1 MLICAFLRKSAATIN
16 ASVPGW
22 RCYIAFHED
31 AKNSEWFPPQTNCLS
46 LAAATYFMVS
56 GGPYG
61 MEELVQDA
69 GYKLAIVILFITPL
83 IWSLP
88 TGLMVGELAA
98 ALPAEGGFYVWV
110 RRAMGP
116 FWGFQEAWLSL
127 VSSIFDMAIYPT
139 VFVLYLGRLWP
150 AATAGHRGVA
160 IAAAMILV
168 CLMWNLLGAKAV
180 GTGSVLLGAVMLSPF
195 LLITIFAFFRH
206 ITLGS
211 TPPAQGSLLTGVLV
225 AMWNYMGW
233 DNASTV
239 ANEVED
245 PQKTYPRVM
254 VLALAAIF
262 FSYVIPVLAVWHLHV
277 QSEIWST
284 GSWASIAS
292 MVVGPWLGAALVGA
306 AMISEFGTFNSLVMS
321 YSRLPVAMAEDG
333 HLPKIFTRKLKDGAP
348 WVAII
353 VLGIAW
359 TASLGLS
366 FDKLIML
373 DILLYGASLVLEF
386 VALIVLRIRE
396 PQLLRPFRVPG
407 GMFGA
412 IAVGIGPTALLLVAL
427 IKNRGEQLD
436 LGRLGNVSQLGFGL
450 VLMALGVVYYF
461 VAGRASFSPSGA
473 ALERSAERNPLT

>member
-1 MLICAFLRKSAATIN
+1 MLKTQNGRRRKLT
-16 ASVPGW
+16 V
-22 RCYIAFHED
+22 
-31 AKNSEWFPPQTNCLS
+31 LS

-61 MEELVQDA
+61 VEELVQDT
-69 GYKLAIVILFITPL
+69 GYKLAIVILFIIPL

-127 VSSIFDMAIYPT
+127 VASIFDMAIYPT
-139 VFVLYLGRLWP
+139 LFVLYLGRLWP

-160 IAAAMILV
+160 IAAAMITV
-168 CLMWNLLGAKAV
+168 CLVWNLLGAKAV
-180 GTGSVLLGAVMLSPF
+180 GTGSVLLGALMLTPF
-195 LLITIFAFFRH
+195 VLITGYAFFRH
-206 ITLGS
+206 LTLGP
-211 TPPAQGSLLTGVLV
+211 TPPAHGSLLTGMLV

-254 VLALAAIF
+254 ILALAAIF
-262 FSYVIPVLAVWHLHV
+262 LSYVIPVLAVWHLHV
-277 QSEIWST
+277 QPEVWSA

-292 MVVGPWLGAALVGA
+292 MVVGPWLGAALVAA

-333 HLPKIFTRKLKDGAP
+333 HLPKIFTRKLKDEAP

-359 TASLGLS
+359 AASLGLS

-386 VALIVLRIRE
+386 LALIMLRIRE
-396 PQLLRPFRVPG
+396 PQLVRPFRVPG

-427 IKNRGEQLD
+427 IKNRSEQLD
-436 LGRLGNVSQLGFGL
+436 LGRLGSVSQLGFGL

-461 VAGRASFSPSGA
+461 VAGRSSSPISSVA
-473 ALERSAERNPLT
+473 REPYDLKNLPVEKDEH

>member
-1 MLICAFLRKSAATIN
+1 MRKTQGPRGKLT
-16 ASVPGW
+16 V
-22 RCYIAFHED
+22 
-31 AKNSEWFPPQTNCLS
+31 LS

-61 MEELVQDA
+61 VEELVQDT
-69 GYKLAIVILFITPL
+69 GYKLAIVILFVIPL

-127 VSSIFDMAIYPT
+127 VASIFDMAIYPT
-139 VFVLYLGRLWP
+139 LFVLYLGRLWP
-150 AATAGHRGVA
+150 EGIAGHRGVA
-160 IAAAMILV
+160 IAAAMIAGLPGMEPSGRKSRGHRIHLAGRAYV
-168 CLMWNLLGAKAV
+168 D
-180 GTGSVLLGAVMLSPF
+180 SVR
-195 LLITIFAFFRH
+195 LITGYAFFRH
-206 ITLGS
+206 LTLGP
-211 TPPAQGSLLTGVLV
+211 TPPAQGSLLTGMLV

-239 ANEVED
+239 ANEVEN
-245 PQKTYPRVM
+245 PQRTYPRVM
-254 VLALAAIF
+254 LLTLAAIF
-262 FSYVIPVLAVWHLHV
+262 LSYVIPVLAVWHLHV
-277 QSEIWST
+277 QPEVWSA

-292 MVVGPWLGAALVGA
+292 LVVGPWLGAALVAA

-359 TASLGLS
+359 AASLGLS

-386 VALIVLRIRE
+386 LALIMLRIRE

-407 GMFGA
+407 GMSGA

-427 IKNRGEQLD
+427 IKNRSEQLG
-436 LGRLGNVSQLGFGL
+436 LWRLGSVSQLGFGL

-461 VAGRASFSPSGA
+461 VAGRVFQSH
-473 ALERSAERNPLT
+473 LERSEEPFGLKEIPVEKDER

>member
-1 MLICAFLRKSAATIN
+1 
-16 ASVPGW
+16 
-22 RCYIAFHED
+22 
-31 AKNSEWFPPQTNCLS
+31 
-46 LAAATYFMVS
+46 MVS

-61 MEELVQDA
+61 VEELVQDA
-69 GYKLAIVILFITPL
+69 GYKLAIVILFFTPL

-127 VSSIFDMAIYPT
+127 VASIFDMAIYPT
-139 VFVLYLGRLWP
+139 LFVLYLGRLWP

-160 IAAAMILV
+160 IAAAMIVV
-168 CLMWNLLGAKAV
+168 CLAWNLLGAKAV

-195 LLITIFAFFRH
+195 AIIT
-206 ITLGS
+206 
-211 TPPAQGSLLTGVLV
+211 AQGSLLTGLLI

-239 ANEVED
+239 ANEVEN

-254 VLALAAIF
+254 ILALAAIF
-262 FSYVIPVLAVWHLHV
+262 LSYVIPVLAVWHLHV
-277 QSEIWST
+277 QTEIWSS

-333 HLPKIFTRKLKDGAP
+333 HLPKIFTFKLKDGAP

-386 VALIVLRIRE
+386 LALIVLRVRE
-396 PQLLRPFRVPG
+396 PHLLRPFLVPG
-407 GMFGA
+407 GLAGA
-412 IAVGIGPTALLLVAL
+412 IALGIGPTALLIVAL
-427 IKNRGEQLD
+427 VKNRGEQLD
-436 LGRLGNVSQLGFGL
+436 LGRLGSVSQLGFGL

-461 VAGRASFSPSGA
+461 IAGRIPQS
-473 ALERSAERNPLT
+473 RAERENPII

>member
-1 MLICAFLRKSAATIN
+1 MRKANPAPRRKLT
-16 ASVPGW
+16 V
-22 RCYIAFHED
+22 
-31 AKNSEWFPPQTNCLS
+31 LS

-69 GYKLAIVILFITPL
+69 GYKLAIIILFFTPL

-98 ALPAEGGFYVWV
+98 AIPAEGGFYVWV

-127 VSSIFDMAIYPT
+127 VASIFDMAIYPT

-150 AATAGHRGVA
+150 EGVAGHRGVA
-160 IAAAMILV
+160 IAGAMIVV
-168 CLMWNLLGAKAV
+168 CLLWNLLGAKAV
-180 GTGSVLLGAVMLSPF
+180 GTGSILLGALMLSPF
-195 LLITIFAFFRH
+195 VLITVYAFFRH
-206 ITLGS
+206 ITPGS

-254 VLALAAIF
+254 IVTLAAIF
-262 FSYVIPVLAVWHLHV
+262 LSYVIPVLAVWHLHV
-277 QSEIWST
+277 QADIWST

-333 HLPKIFTRKLKDGAP
+333 HLPKIFARKLKDGAP
-348 WVAII
+348 WVAIV

-386 VALIVLRIRE
+386 IALIILRIRE

-407 GMFGA
+407 GLAGA
-412 IAVGIGPTALLLVAL
+412 IALSIGPTALLIIALV
-427 IKNRGEQLD
+427 KNRGEQLELWQ
-436 LGRLGNVSQLGFGL
+436 LGSVSQLGFGL

-461 VAGRASFSPSGA
+461 IAGKPKAILVKTESEGEVS
-473 ALERSAERNPLT
+473 